1 MDKIAKQCG
10 IAIPPE
16 DPDLKVYQF
25 PTDEGDSFLDWS
37 GLCTDPDARDA
48 SGVLNYVDFRT
59 GAPIDYYDMED
70 TIHDQMYEGHRDI
83 LEPMLQ
89 RDWERLGKS
98 FLPIPSTARWTIQS
112 VEGTLM
118 PVLKDENHYYLVC
131 PTSEKDFGTTGT
143 LRMPTPEKARSS
155 ASSCTAHDVWCEEDA
170 YGGTYV
176 LALDDTVVVFHVD
189 GPGDMIYNRWQ
200 CSKDQWEQMWMAA
213 FGTATVSWST

>member
-83 LEPMLQ
+83 LEPMLR
-89 RDWERLGKS
+89 RDWERLHSVHRRHADAGTEGRESLLFGVPNVGERLWDDRDPENADPGKGTV
-98 FLPIPSTARWTIQS
+98 LRNIVHGARRLVQGRRVRW
-112 VEGTLM
+112 
-118 PVLKDENHYYLVC
+118 YLRSC
-131 PTSEKDFGTTGT
+131 
-143 LRMPTPEKARSS
+143 AR
-155 ASSCTAHDVWCEEDA
+155 
-170 YGGTYV
+170 
-176 LALDDTVVVFHVD
+176 
-189 GPGDMIYNRWQ
+189 
-200 CSKDQWEQMWMAA
+200 
-213 FGTATVSWST
+213 